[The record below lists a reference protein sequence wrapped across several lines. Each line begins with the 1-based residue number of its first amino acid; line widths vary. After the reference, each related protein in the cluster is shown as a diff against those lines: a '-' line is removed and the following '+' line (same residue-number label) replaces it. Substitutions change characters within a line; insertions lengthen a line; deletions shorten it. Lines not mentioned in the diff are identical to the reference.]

1 MWLLFRLYAR
11 TESEEINLTEILLPN
26 VFSVLINEDGKIGE
40 TERALTHIDRYVNE
54 FGFEPNV
61 YLYTGMWPQQKRK
74 KEGDALMA
82 SVHVNPLPMLSRPRS
97 SLFMCGQ
104 AGAIS
109 AVGKARS
116 WRKCTELFQEMKKN
130 GVQPN
135 AVTYFSMVMIL
146 GQNGQGQTALQYFE
160 DMRVR
165 DSAQCKTS

>member
-1 MWLLFRLYAR
+1 MYAR

-61 YLYTGMWPQQKRK
+61 YLYTGMWLQQERK
-74 KEGDALMA
+74 QRDALMA
-82 SVHVNPLPMLSRPRS
+82 AVHVNSLPTLPRPRN

-160 DMRVR
+160 DMRVC
-165 DSAQCKTS
+165 DSVQSVESHNPFH